1 MSLEASNL
9 TIAYPAA
16 LSVTPGGASVGPE
29 HITLGVSHHQ
39 HSGAL
44 VLDPGHQL
52 LRQRQPW
59 ILGQ

>member
-1 MSLEASNL
+1 MSLEAANL

-16 LSVTPGGASVGPE
+16 LSVTPGGAGVGPE
-29 HITLGVSHHQ
+29 HITLSVLHHQ

-52 LRQRQPW
+52 LR
-59 ILGQ
+59 